1 MKNKTTVIGLTGP
14 TGSGK
19 SEVASV
25 WKEMGATIIDTDKI
39 ARIVVE
45 PSSPCLQELVSVFS
59 SEILQPDGSLNRQK
73 LAEKAFSSKEKTE
86 ALTNITH
93 PYILNLCR
101 KEIAIQ
107 KEKGTAYVII
117 DAPLL
122 FESKLNTDCDYTVA
136 VIADEKMRKSRI
148 MQRDQLSEKQA
159 ENRMRQQHD
168 NHFYSEKADYVLLNN
183 SDLKS
188 LIKNAKEFL
197 K

>member
-73 LAEKAFSSKEKTE
+73 LAEKAFSSKDQTE
-86 ALTNITH
+86 TLTNITH

-168 NHFYSEKADYVLLNN
+168 NDFYSEKADYVLLNN